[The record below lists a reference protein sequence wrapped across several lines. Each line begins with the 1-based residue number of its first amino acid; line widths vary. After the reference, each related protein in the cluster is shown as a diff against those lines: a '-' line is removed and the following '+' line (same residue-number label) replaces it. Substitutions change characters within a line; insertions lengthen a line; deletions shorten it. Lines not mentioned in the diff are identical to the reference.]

1 MKKSSRDS
9 VLVNNMIFDTHCH
22 VYDPKY
28 LEGAIEAIKTSIS
41 NGVDL
46 FMIPGDNLEN
56 SKKAIELA
64 NTFKEVY
71 CAIGIHP
78 SDVIGLDLEET
89 IEQLKELYKTSNKI
103 KAIGEIGLDKY
114 WVKDEEVIK
123 VQKAFFIRQIELA
136 NELKLPI
143 IIHDRD
149 AHYETLEILKEHK
162 PLYGGVMHCF
172 SGSVEYLK
180 EILKLGLYIGL
191 DGPVTYKNA
200 LTPKEVAAAVPLD
213 NLLVETDSPY
223 LTPVPH
229 RGKINYPHYVKHVIE
244 EISRIKSINSR
255 EIEDVTYVN
264 GKKLFGIE

>member
-1 MKKSSRDS
+1 
-9 VLVNNMIFDTHCH
+9 MIFDTHCH
-22 VYDPKY
+22 VYDEKY
-28 LEGAIEAIKTSIS
+28 IEGPIEVIKKSIQE
-41 NGVDL
+41 GVDL
-46 FMIPGDNLEN
+46 FMIPGDNIVN

-64 NTFKEVY
+64 SIFPQVY
-71 CAIGIHP
+71 CAIGVHP
-78 SDVIGLDLEET
+78 SDVMELDIEEA
-89 IEQLKELYKTSNKI
+89 IKELKTLYKTSSKI

-114 WVKDEEVIK
+114 WVKDEDVIAK
-123 VQKAFFIRQIELA
+123 QKEFFIRQIKLA

-149 AHYETLEILKEHK
+149 AHEETLNILKEHK

-200 LTPKEVAAAVPLD
+200 ITPKEVAAAIPLD
-213 NLLVETDSPY
+213 KLLVETDSPY
-223 LTPVPH
+223 LTPTPN
-229 RGKINYPHYVKHVIE
+229 RGKINYPHYVKFVID

-255 EIEDVTYVN
+255 EIEIAAYEN
-264 GKKLFGIE
+264 GKKLFGID

>member
-1 MKKSSRDS
+1 
-9 VLVNNMIFDTHCH
+9 MIFDTHCH
-22 VYDPKY
+22 LYDEKY
-28 LEGAIEAIKTSIS
+28 IEGAIEAIKTSIL

-46 FMIPGDNLEN
+46 FMIPGDNLVN

-64 NTFKEVY
+64 TLFPQVY
-71 CAIGIHP
+71 CAIGVHP
-78 SDVIGLDLEET
+78 SDVMELNIEEV
-89 IEQLKELYKTSNKI
+89 IEELRKMYKTSSKI
-103 KAIGEIGLDKY
+103 KAIGEIGMDKY
-114 WVKDEEVIK
+114 WVKEEKVIK
-123 VQKAFFIRQIELA
+123 KQKEFFIRQIELA

-149 AHYETLEILKEHK
+149 AHSEVLEILKEHK

-200 LTPKEVAAAVPLD
+200 VTPKEVAEYVPLD
-213 NLLVETDSPY
+213 RLLVETDSPY
-223 LTPVPH
+223 LTPTPF
-229 RGKINYPHYVKHVIE
+229 RGKINYPHYVKYVIE
-244 EISRIKSINSR
+244 EICRIKSNNSR
-255 EIEDVTYVN
+255 EIENITCNN

>member
-1 MKKSSRDS
+1 
-9 VLVNNMIFDTHCH
+9 MIFDTHCH
-22 VYDPKY
+22 VYDEKY
-28 LEGAIEAIKTSIS
+28 IEGAIEVIKKSIQ

-46 FMIPGDNLEN
+46 FMIPGDNLIN

-64 NTFKEVY
+64 NLFPEVY

-78 SDVIGLDLEET
+78 SDVMEVEINEA
-89 IEQLKELYKTSNKI
+89 IKQLKAMFLTSNKI

-114 WVKDEEVIK
+114 WIKDEEVIK
-123 VQKAFFIRQIELA
+123 KQKEFFIKQIELA

-149 AHYETLEILKEHK
+149 AHQETLEILKEHK

-180 EILKLGLYIGL
+180 EILKLDLYIGL

-200 LTPKEVAAAVPLD
+200 LTPKEVAKVVPLEK
-213 NLLVETDSPY
+213 LLVETDSPY
-223 LTPVPH
+223 LTPVPY
-229 RGKINYPHYVKHVIE
+229 RGKINYPHYVKNVID
-244 EISRIKSINSR
+244 EICRIKSIDSR
-255 EIEDVTYVN
+255 EIENVTCEN
-264 GKKLFGIE
+264 GKKLFGIK

>member
-1 MKKSSRDS
+1 
-9 VLVNNMIFDTHCH
+9 MIFDTHCH
-22 VYDPKY
+22 VYDEKY
-28 LEGAIEAIKTSIS
+28 IEGAIEVIKKSIQ

-46 FMIPGDNLEN
+46 FMIPGDNLIN

-64 NTFKEVY
+64 NLFPEVY

-78 SDVIGLDLEET
+78 SDVMEVEINEA
-89 IEQLKELYKTSNKI
+89 IKQLKAMFLTSNKI

-114 WVKDEEVIK
+114 WIKDEEVIK
-123 VQKAFFIRQIELA
+123 KQKEFFIKQIELA

-149 AHYETLEILKEHK
+149 AHQETLEILKEHK

-180 EILKLGLYIGL
+180 EILKLDLYIGL

-200 LTPKEVAAAVPLD
+200 LTPKEVAKVVPLEK
-213 NLLVETDSPY
+213 LLVETDSPY
-223 LTPVPH
+223 LTPVPY
-229 RGKINYPHYVKHVIE
+229 RGKINYPHYVKNVID
-244 EISRIKSINSR
+244 EICRIKSINSR
-255 EIEDVTYVN
+255 EIENVTCEN
-264 GKKLFGIE
+264 GKKLFGIK

>member
-1 MKKSSRDS
+1 
-9 VLVNNMIFDTHCH
+9 MIFDTHCH
-22 VYDPKY
+22 LYDEKY
-28 LEGAIEAIKTSIS
+28 IEGAIEAIKTSIL

-46 FMIPGDNLEN
+46 FMIPGDNLVN

-64 NTFKEVY
+64 ALFPQVY
-71 CAIGIHP
+71 CAIGVHP
-78 SDVIGLDLEET
+78 SDVMELNIEEV
-89 IEQLKELYKTSNKI
+89 IEELRRMYKTSSKI
-103 KAIGEIGLDKY
+103 KAIGEIGMDKY
-114 WVKDEEVIK
+114 WVKEEKVIK
-123 VQKAFFIRQIELA
+123 KQKEFFIRQIELA

-149 AHYETLEILKEHK
+149 AHSEVLEILKEHK

-200 LTPKEVAAAVPLD
+200 VTPKEVAEYVPLD
-213 NLLVETDSPY
+213 RLLVETDSPY
-223 LTPVPH
+223 LTPTPF
-229 RGKINYPHYVKHVIE
+229 RGKINYPHYVKYVIE
-244 EISRIKSINSR
+244 EICRIKSNNSR
-255 EIEDVTYVN
+255 EIENITCNN